1 METINTAS
9 KTKIVATLGPSSNTP
24 ERIAPLI
31 EAGVD
36 VVRLNFSHGD
46 LAQHE
51 VTLSAVRS
59 VCHDDVIVAVMG
71 DLCGPKIRTSQ
82 IDPDGV
88 MLEVGQEITIIPGL
102 ETGNAEAFGTNYDQF
117 ARDVKLR
124 DRIFIDDGRIALHV
138 VDITDGQVRCRV
150 DIGGHLKSRKGI
162 NLPDSQLSTPSIT
175 ERDWSFVD
183 WAIEND
189 LDYLALSFVR
199 SAEDVLRLKEYIQK
213 KESSIKVVS
222 KIETPQAIGDL
233 ENIVKASDVVLV
245 ARGDLGVE
253 MLLEEVPLLQKRI
266 THLCRQH
273 GKPVIVATEMLQ
285 SMITQPGPTRAEVSD
300 VSNAVLDLADA
311 VMLSGETAVGQY
323 PVEAVEMMNRINR
336 TTEQFLSHNEFINP
350 PRFDASGGLALRAAL
365 IRTVGQVVEEL
376 GAVFVAVWTTSGIS
390 AQLLSKARIEVPI
403 LAMSDNDRICRQM
416 CLQYGVIPVKRPTP
430 KTVTEFAAVVNS
442 ILLMKKWA
450 TAGDLIVLLAGA
462 PFTRSAAVDLL
473 AIHRL
478 PE

>member
-1 METINTAS
+1 MDAVGTAS

-24 ERIAPLI
+24 EAIGRLI

-46 LAQHE
+46 RAQHE
-51 VTLSAVRS
+51 ATLAAVRLACRS
-59 VCHDDVIVAVMG
+59 DRIVAVMG
-71 DLCGPKIRTSQ
+71 DLCGPKIRTSR
-82 IDPDGV
+82 IEPDGV
-88 MLEVGQEITIIPGL
+88 MLEAGREIIIVPGL
-102 ETGNAEAFGTNYDQF
+102 ETGNAECFGTNYDRF
-117 ARDVKLR
+117 AQDVKPC
-124 DRIFIDDGRIALHV
+124 DRIFINDGRIALHV
-138 VDITDGQVRCRV
+138 VDIADGLVRCRV
-150 DIGGHLKSRKGI
+150 DIGGWLKSRKGI

-199 SAEDVLRLKEYIQK
+199 NAADVIHLREYLRT

-233 ENIVKASDVVLV
+233 ENIVTASDVVLV

-253 MLLEEVPLLQKRI
+253 MPLEEVPLLQKRI
-266 THLCRQH
+266 THLCRQY
-273 GKPVIVATEMLQ
+273 GRPVIVATEMLQ

-323 PVEAVEMMNRINR
+323 PVEAVAMMNRINR
-336 TTEQFLSHNEFINP
+336 TAEQFLRHGEFANP
-350 PRFDASGGLALRAAL
+350 PRFEATGGLALRAAL
-365 IRTVGQVVEEL
+365 IRTVGQVAEEL
-376 GAVFVAVWTTSGIS
+376 DAVFVAVWTASGIS
-390 AQLLSKARIEVPI
+390 AQLLSKARIEAPI

-416 CLQYGVIPVKRPTP
+416 ALQYGVIPVKRPIP
-430 KTVTEFAAVVNS
+430 KTVTEFIANVDE
-442 ILLMKKWA
+442 ILLTNRWA
-450 TAGDLIVLLAGA
+450 APGDLVILLAGA
-462 PFTRSAAVDLL
+462 PFTESTAVDTLTV
-473 AIHRL
+473 HRL
-478 PE
+478 SK